1 MVLMIQLSLCLSKI
15 MSTMKA
21 FYLQYH
27 PMIGLILTSKDKHQE
42 IRKNKKIEHEY
53 QINIP
58 MKNNEETT
66 YIR

>member
-1 MVLMIQLSLCLSKI
+1 
-15 MSTMKA
+15 MKA